1 MRSNATV
8 ARIPPGQVVTAIGD
22 VHGHLALL
30 EPILARAERRAATE
44 PASRHVV
51 VLLGDVVDR
60 GPDTRGVIERLCRGV
75 RGCELVALRGNH
87 EDAMLAFLTGDEE
100 RMHWLSYGGI
110 ETLLSY
116 GIEIPDRLTAAFEG
130 EVRRALADRF
140 PGHHLRFLEA
150 MPHSVTIGD
159 YLFVHAGVRPG
170 RSLADQSPD
179 DLVWIREPFLSWR
192 EPFEKVVVH
201 GHTPVREP
209 ELLPNRINLDTGA
222 FATGRLT
229 AAVLEEDKITLV

>member
-1 MRSNATV
+1 
-8 ARIPPGQVVTAIGD
+8 VVTAIGD

-30 EPILARAERRAATE
+30 EPILNRAERRAAAE
-44 PASRHVV
+44 PASRHVI
-51 VLLGDVVDR
+51 VLLGDLVDR

-75 RGCELVALRGNH
+75 RGCELVTLRGNH
-87 EDAMLAFLTGDEE
+87 EDAMLAFLTGGEE

-116 GIEIPDRLTAAFEG
+116 DIEVPDRLTGTSEDA
-130 EVRRALADRF
+130 VRRALADKL
-140 PGHHLRFLEA
+140 PAHHRRFLEA
-150 MPHSVTIGD
+150 MPLSVTIGD
-159 YLFVHAGVRPG
+159 YFFVHAGVRPG
-170 RSLADQSPD
+170 RSLADQSPV

-201 GHTPVREP
+201 GHTPVRDP

-229 AAVLEEDKITLV
+229 AAVLEEDRLALL

>member
-1 MRSNATV
+1 MRPNAAP

-30 EPILARAERRAATE
+30 EPILARAESRAAAE

-60 GPDTRGVIERLCRGV
+60 GPDTRGVVERLCRGV
-75 RGCELVALRGNH
+75 RGCELVTLRGNH
-87 EDAMLAFLTGDEE
+87 EDAMLAFLTGGEE

-116 GIEIPDRLTAAFEG
+116 GVELPDRLTRAQEDDI
-130 EVRRALADRF
+130 RRALADRL
-140 PGHHLRFLEA
+140 PAHHRTFLEA
-150 MPHSVTIGD
+150 MPLSVTIGD

-222 FATGRLT
+222 FATGQLT
-229 AAVLEEDKITLV
+229 AAVLADDTITLI

>member
-1 MRSNATV
+1 
-8 ARIPPGQVVTAIGD
+8 VVTAIGD
-22 VHGHLALL
+22 VHGHFRLL
-30 EPILARAERRAATE
+30 EPILARAERRAAAE

-51 VLLGDVVDR
+51 VLLGDLVDR
-60 GPDTRGVIERLCRGV
+60 GPDTSDVIERLCKGV

-87 EDAMLAFLTGDEE
+87 EDAMLAFLTGGEE

-116 GIEIPDRLTAAFEG
+116 GVELPGRLTRAHESD
-130 EVRRALADRF
+130 VRRALADRL
-140 PGHHLRFLEA
+140 PGHHRRFLEA
-150 MPHSVTIGD
+150 MPLSVTIGD
-159 YLFVHAGVRPG
+159 YFFVHAGVRPG

-209 ELLPNRINLDTGA
+209 ELLANRINLDTGA

-229 AAVLEEDKITLV
+229 AAVLVDDTIALL